1 LHEANL
7 RKFFNDKVDDV
18 IRVDRHQIR
27 DLNYTMWQDQ
37 ADKTQRRQMQKEL
50 AAIIGIEIPEEDFE
64 QVRDDDKKALE
75 KAVAGAESDVSKLF
89 GKLLDKGYEMVADY
103 LIRTNKNMFGYV
115 RRWLET
121 GIVTPRVSSM
131 IERVMRELARRLKR
145 MAFGWSEEGAA
156 KMARII
162 IKRFTSAGQWEKYW
176 RDRLRIQDNVMLVLR
191 SIKVE
196 NPQTLGR

>member
-1 LHEANL
+1 MNKSA
-7 RKFFNDKVDDV
+7 
-18 IRVDRHQIR
+18 
-27 DLNYTMWQDQ
+27 TM
-37 ADKTQRRQMQKEL
+37 
-50 AAIIGIEIPEEDFE
+50 I
-64 QVRDDDKKALE
+64 KKALE
-75 KAVAGAESDVSKLF
+75 KAVAGAESEVRRLI
-89 GKLLDKGYEMVADY
+89 GKLLNKGYEMAADY
-103 LIRTNKNMFGYV
+103 LIRASKNIFSYV

-131 IERVMRELARRLKR
+131 IERMMRELARRLKR

-162 IKRFTSAGQWEKYW
+162 IKRFTSAGQWDKYW

-196 NPQTLGR
+196 NPQPLGRY